1 MLGGLR
7 VLLLQRRGRL
17 LAQQGQQPD
26 LALDAV
32 LERCILRGDP
42 TRSEQL
48 VHLLESAALCLG
60 HEEDDVQDG
69 EGGDAAEE
77 DEGAVVGDADERG
90 GEESDGEVVELWWL
104 VSIGSKNK
112 NRRKAKRKEEEE
124 P

>member
-32 LERCILRGDP
+32 LQRCILCGDP

-48 VHLLESAALCLG
+48 VHLLESAALGLG

-69 EGGDAAEE
+69 ESGDATEE
-77 DEGAVVGDADERG
+77 DEGPVVGDADERG

-104 VSIGSKNK
+104 ASSIASKNE
-112 NRRKAKRKEEEE
+112 NRRKKEERR
-124 P
+124 